1 MDEMLGPSLQDD
13 LRELKKEVIETR
25 NMNIKTDNRV
35 QGLFGEVKKIS
46 AAQEDFESRWRKS
59 TIGAYLLF
67 LIVVS
72 AASGVIMELR
82 VNAFKLEVE
91 KLETDLATLTE
102 ADRQKKL
109 VLDARDAADVAADN
123 VLRMIRDNQ
132 KETAIAEFAKL
143 SKERLTPAAWVMLEE
158 KVETLRLEMAE
169 KHYQKGLADKKI
181 GGYTSAVQEF
191 DVSLSYHPHPR
202 NHALILFHKG
212 ESLYKKKKYDEAIT
226 VLNESLTLDGKHE
239 QAPMAELLI
248 GLCYEESGNCAEAL
262 KQFDNLLAKNWGHI
276 YRGSIQYHARLC
288 RNKLAEGNR

>member
-1 MDEMLGPSLQDD
+1 MDESYVPSLQDD

-59 TIGAYLLF
+59 TIGAYILF
-67 LIVVS
+67 LLVVS
-72 AASGVIMELR
+72 AAAVVIMELR

-91 KLETDLATLTE
+91 KLENQLATLTE

-123 VLRMIRDNQ
+123 VLRLIRDKQ
-132 KETAIAEFAKL
+132 QETAIKEFDKL
-143 SKERLTPAAWVMLEE
+143 DKERLTPAAWAMLEE
-158 KVETLRLEMAE
+158 KVEELRLEMAD
-169 KHYQKGLADKKI
+169 KHYKKGLADKKI
-181 GGYTSAVQEF
+181 GGYTSAIQEF
-191 DVSLSYHPHPR
+191 DVALNYHPHPR

-212 ESLYKKKKYDEAIT
+212 ESLYKKKKYEEAIN
-226 VLNESLTLDGKHE
+226 VLQESLKLDKKHD

-248 GLCYEESGNCAEAL
+248 GLSYEENGECDKAVKHL
-262 KQFDNLLAKNWGHI
+262 DGLLSKNWGHI
-276 YRGSIQYHARLC
+276 YRGSIQYHAKLC
-288 RNKLAEGNR
+288 RRKLKEER